1 MARGLSFCC
10 ERNRYDGPAPR
21 PVPTDCNG
29 QPLLFS
35 ELTTRPVAVD
45 FTAGHVSSDGGG
57 VLLAR
62 LDRSYGYLQRF
73 ATCFTDHRDADRLE
87 HSLLSLLR
95 QRTYGLAL
103 GYEDLNDHDT
113 LCSAPLLASLCGKAD
128 PSGQDRVRRQD
139 RGKALGGKST
149 LHRLELTPADA
160 KAEARYKKI
169 VAAPDQIEAYFI
181 DEYVRH
187 LPKDTPPASRSIWT
201 PPTIPSMASR
211 RGAFS
216 TDPTAATVTCRS
228 TFSTAT
234 GPS

>member
-1 MARGLSFCC
+1 MKETDTTDPLHA
-10 ERNRYDGPAPR
+10 

-35 ELTTRPVAVD
+35 ELTARPVAVD

-187 LPKDTPPASRSIWT
+187 LPKDR
-201 PPTIPSMASR
+201 PSH
-211 RGAFS
+211 
-216 TDPTAATVTCRS
+216 PTAR
-228 TFSTAT
+228 
-234 GPS
+234 